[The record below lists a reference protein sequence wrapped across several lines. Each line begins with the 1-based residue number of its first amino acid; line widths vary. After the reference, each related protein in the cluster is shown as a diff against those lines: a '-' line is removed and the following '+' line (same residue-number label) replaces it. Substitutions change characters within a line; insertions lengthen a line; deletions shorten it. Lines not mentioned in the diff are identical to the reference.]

1 MNMRRKL
8 IIAFG
13 AAALVAHFDSFA
25 QQQAKVAKIGWL
37 ETGVSDR
44 NSPLGEM
51 FRSRLREL
59 GYVEG
64 KNLIF
69 EYRSAQNK
77 LDLLPAL
84 ADELVRL
91 NVDLIVTSATPPTIA
106 AKNATKTI
114 PIVFIQLAIDPV
126 KAGFVNSF
134 ARPGGNITGFTNGA
148 AALAGKRLELVKQLV
163 PKLSRVA
170 IMWEPK
176 NGGSEQT
183 WKDCQ
188 IAAKELSLQ
197 LQSEEVNSADD
208 FEGAFKS
215 AVQAH
220 SGAILVTPMILANT
234 NRSKLVELAA
244 KARLPAIYYR
254 SEFAEDG
261 GLMSYGA
268 DLNEQ
273 FRRIASHVD
282 KILKGAKPADL
293 PVEQPTKFELVINGK
308 TAKALNLKIPQSLL
322 ISADKVIE

>member
-91 NVDLIVTSATPPTIA
+91 TST
-106 AKNATKTI
+106 
-114 PIVFIQLAIDPV
+114 
-126 KAGFVNSF
+126 
-134 ARPGGNITGFTNGA
+134 
-148 AALAGKRLELVKQLV
+148 
-163 PKLSRVA
+163 
-170 IMWEPK
+170 
-176 NGGSEQT
+176 
-183 WKDCQ
+183 
-188 IAAKELSLQ
+188 
-197 LQSEEVNSADD
+197 
-208 FEGAFKS
+208 
-215 AVQAH
+215 
-220 SGAILVTPMILANT
+220 
-234 NRSKLVELAA
+234 
-244 KARLPAIYYR
+244 
-254 SEFAEDG
+254 
-261 GLMSYGA
+261 
-268 DLNEQ
+268 
-273 FRRIASHVD
+273 
-282 KILKGAKPADL
+282 
-293 PVEQPTKFELVINGK
+293 
-308 TAKALNLKIPQSLL
+308 
-322 ISADKVIE
+322 